1 MEGRPRAIGL
11 GWPIVPTD
19 LTHAEAIAR
28 ARLIQVRSYT
38 VTLDLTAEPARV
50 RTEIEF
56 SCAEPGAS
64 TFADLDAVEVLRVA
78 LNGEPVD
85 PAYLAAGRL
94 RLARLAADNRLVVEA
109 AVGYQHGDRGLVR
122 FTDPADNQQYV
133 LANCFPTFAPS
144 VFCCFDQL
152 DLRADLTLAVTAPA
166 GWRCIASGAVLE
178 RPADGSH
185 GLWRFATVPA
195 VKPYDVTLCAGPYVT
210 VPARPAP
217 ENASGIELAVRCR
230 PTLAGSSGLTWIA
243 DIVDRSIGYYQ
254 DLLGVPCPYDKV
266 DIVFVPEL
274 GPVAMQLP
282 AVMYVSE
289 PLLQRAADPGDDFV
303 TEVLAHETAHLWF
316 GCLVEGRWWDDDWL
330 AEGMATYLS
339 NRAMPEC
346 LGREHA
352 WAEFGMSGKAS
363 AYLADSLP
371 STSPVSSPVASAAAA
386 LTSPPALRYSKGA
399 SVIRQLAALIG
410 DDAMR
415 AGLRDYLTR
424 FAWSSASLDDIV
436 GCWSKAT
443 GRELSGW
450 ARQWLQVAGVNML
463 RPELVAAA
471 DGSIGSAAV
480 LQQPPPHGDVLR
492 THRIAVGFYVGEG
505 PALRRDCLISAEVSG
520 ARTELP
526 ELIGKPLPA
535 AVVVNETDLTFAK
548 IRFDN
553 ASLPVLA
560 GAAFDVGDRLTESVC
575 WNAAWDMVQAAEL
588 PAAEFIGLVV
598 NRISGA
604 PAHRAAGAAG
614 AGTGV
619 RRSPPGGEYLL
630 ERAIRAA
637 DFYAHPASRPE
648 LRMRLAT
655 ATLAAAGRAEPGS
668 RAQRILAAAF
678 ADSAETALHLDVLLA
693 WLSGSSLPDGLTLE
707 LELRAKILA
716 NLAARDLVTDDDLAA
731 YADADPVSGDTQ
743 LATYR
748 ARRPTNAAKQAAWT
762 AALADGQPPRLALA
776 HANGFWVPGQEPL
789 VGGFRDR
796 YFAAALSVIRQLG
809 GRAAQRLA
817 RALYPATLADEATL
831 AATDAELLQTEH
843 ADPVRSVLL
852 EQRAILQQVIT
863 ARSAAAAAAPPHTEL
878 KAQSG

>member
-1 MEGRPRAIGL
+1 
-11 GWPIVPTD
+11 VPTD
-19 LTHAEAIAR
+19 LSHAEAIAR

-38 VTLDLTAEPARV
+38 VTLDLLADTARV
-50 RTEIEF
+50 RTEIHF
-56 SCAEPGAS
+56 GCAEPGAT
-64 TFADLDAVEVLRVA
+64 TFANFDPLEVFHVA
-78 LNGEPVD
+78 LNGEGVD
-85 PAYLAAGRL
+85 PDTLAAGRL
-94 RLARLAADNRLVVEA
+94 QLAGLAADNTLMVEA
-109 AVGYQHGDRGLVR
+109 AVGYQHSDRGLVR
-122 FTDPADNQQYV
+122 YTDPADDRQYV
-133 LANCFPTFAPS
+133 HANCFPTFAPS

-166 GWRCIASGAVLE
+166 GWQCIASGAVLD
-178 RPADGSH
+178 RPADGCH

-210 VPARPAP
+210 APARPAP
-217 ENASGIELAVRCR
+217 ENASGVELAVRCR
-230 PTLAGSSGLTWIA
+230 PTLAGSPGLTWIA

-254 DLLGVPCPYDKV
+254 DLLGVRCPYDKV

-289 PLLQRAADPGDDFV
+289 PLLQRAADLGDDFV

-346 LGREHA
+346 LGREDA

-371 STSPVSSPVASAAAA
+371 STLPVSSPVASAATA
-386 LTSPPALRYSKGA
+386 LTSPRALPYSKGA

-424 FAWSSASLDDIV
+424 FAWSSASLGDIV
-436 GCWSKAT
+436 GCWSKAS

-450 ARQWLQVAGVNML
+450 ARQWLQVAGVNTL
-463 RPELVAAA
+463 SPELVAAA

-480 LQQPPPHGDVLR
+480 IQQPSAYGAELR
-492 THRIAVGFYVGEG
+492 THRIAIGLYSAKGR
-505 PALRRDCLISAEVSG
+505 ALNRDSLVSVEVAG
-520 ARTELP
+520 TRTELP
-526 ELIGKPLPA
+526 ELVGKPLPA
-535 AVVVNETDLTFAK
+535 AVVVNEDDLTFAK
-548 IRFDN
+548 TRFDKG
-553 ASLPVLA
+553 SLSALA
-560 GAAFDVGDRLTESVC
+560 GAAFELGDPLTESVC

-588 PAAEFIGLVV
+588 PAADFVGLVAD
-598 NRISGA
+598 RIGGA
-604 PAHRAAGAAG
+604 PSRRAPGA
-614 AGTGV
+614 TGVATSV
-619 RRSPPGGEYLL
+619 RRSPPGAEYLL
-630 ERAIRAA
+630 ERAAAAA

-648 LRMRLAT
+648 VRMRLAT

-668 RAQRILAAAF
+668 RAQRILATAF
-678 ADSAETALHLDVLLA
+678 AGSAETALHLDMLLA
-693 WLSGSSLPDGLTLE
+693 WLSGSSLPEGLTLE

-731 YADADPVSGDTQ
+731 YADADPVSGDTR
-743 LATYR
+743 LATCR
-748 ARRPTNAAKQAAWT
+748 ARRPTEAAKQAAWA
-762 AALADGQPPRLALA
+762 AALAHDQPPRLALA
-776 HANGFWVPGQEPL
+776 HAHGFWVPGQEQL

-796 YFAAALSVIRQLG
+796 YFAEALPTIRQLG

-817 RALYPATLADEATL
+817 RALYPATLAGEATL

-843 ADPVRSVLL
+843 ADPLGSVLL

-863 ARSAAAAAAPPHTEL
+863 ARAIAAARGSFAY
-878 KAQSG
+878 QI